1 MIRMKRST
9 KLWIAALAAALILA
23 ALGYVVYTSV
33 TVLPIAQ
40 DPEDPYSIQLVR
52 IGVGYGENVD
62 PAVLDSLA
70 ELLSLCS
77 GTRSPLPLHSHTLE
91 ETTICLDGRDAE
103 GGAHLILEPDRAI
116 FYRSARDGYVLLHR
130 PETLYQIVS
139 GLLGLS

>member
-52 IGVGYGENVD
+52 IGADWEKNVD

-70 ELLSLCS
+70 EVLSLCS
-77 GTRSPLPLHSHTLE
+77 GTRSPLPRGSHSLE

-116 FYRSARDGYVLLHR
+116 FYRSAQDGYVLLHR

>member
-1 MIRMKRST
+1 MRFRS
-9 KLWIAALAAALILA
+9 KILCILLAAALILA
-23 ALGYVVYTSV
+23 ALGYVAYTSV

-40 DPEDPYSIQLVR
+40 DPEDPYSIQMVR

-77 GTRSPLPLHSHTLE
+77 GTRSLLPLHSHTLE
-91 ETTICLDGRDAE
+91 ETTICLDERDAE
-103 GGAHLILEPDRAI
+103 GGAYLILEPDRAI

-130 PETLYQIVS
+130 PETLYRIVS

>member
-9 KLWIAALAAALILA
+9 KLWIAALSAALILA
-23 ALGYVVYTSV
+23 ALGYVAYTSV

-40 DPEDPYSIQLVR
+40 DPETPYSIQLVR
-52 IGVGYGENVD
+52 IGADWEENAD

-70 ELLSLCS
+70 EVLSLCS
-77 GTRSPLPLHSHTLE
+77 GTRSPLPLPSHTLE
-91 ETTICLDGRDAE
+91 ETTICLDGWDAK

-116 FYRSARDGYVLLHR
+116 FYRSAQDGYVLLHR

>member
-1 MIRMKRST
+1 MKRST
-9 KLWIAALAAALILA
+9 KLWSAALAAALILA

-40 DPEDPYSIQLVR
+40 DPEDPYSIQMVR
-52 IGVGYGENVD
+52 IGVEYEENVD

-91 ETTICLDGRDAE
+91 ETTICLDGRDSE
-103 GGAHLILEPDRAI
+103 GPAHFLLMPDRAI
-116 FYRSARDGYVLLHR
+116 FYRSAQDGYVLLHR
-130 PETLYQIVS
+130 PETLYRIVS